1 MKAVVNLLP
10 VVTEELLLKLGY
22 QGTDYD
28 FEYSSTLR
36 TIPLTS
42 EPVSGQEH
50 LQTSFFLKDESE
62 TWSSATH
69 NLLIK
74 KTITLQNP
82 SLLFGPMGVAGKEA
96 EIGVAVMWASK
107 QANQRG
113 ILRGESFRFDTV
125 KREFTVTGEISKGVL
140 RDRFHINTVLYLKEV
155 GNIREGERHLSQTS
169 GIILG
174 YLGKEVTIHLKGNGS
189 IFPIFSLK
197 EEGPLWRV
205 ECNWDDIRSDSFDDE
220 NIRIILNENHPSYSL
235 IESTDR
241 KQVSPLMKEIIAS
254 AIQIII
260 EKAKTEVSLQEIV
273 EGREI
278 ERGSVGM
285 AIQYFIQAFN
295 LDIRSPESIAYSLRA
310 HLDQKT
316 GGIV

>member
-10 VVTEELLLKLGY
+10 VVTEELLLKLGH
-22 QGTDYD
+22 QGTDYEFKYD
-28 FEYSSTLR
+28 SSFR
-36 TIPLTS
+36 TIPLTTES
-42 EPVSGQEH
+42 VSGQEH
-50 LQTSFFLKDESE
+50 LQTSLFLKDGLE

-69 NLLIK
+69 NLRIK

-82 SLLFGPMGVAGKEA
+82 SLLFGPTGVAGKDS

-113 ILRGESFRFDTV
+113 IFRGDSIRFDTV
-125 KREFTVTGEISKGVL
+125 QREFTVMGEIPKGVL
-140 RDRFHINTVLYLKEV
+140 RDRFHLNTVLYLKET
-155 GNIREGERHLSQTS
+155 GTIQAEERHLAQKS

-174 YLGKEVTIHLKGNGS
+174 YLGKEITIHLKGNGS

-197 EEGPLWRV
+197 EDGPLWRV
-205 ECNWDDIRSDSFDDE
+205 ECNWDDVRSDSFDDE
-220 NIRIILNENHPSYSL
+220 NIRIILNENHPNYSL
-235 IESTDR
+235 IESADR
-241 KQVSPLMKEIIAS
+241 KQISPLMREIIAS

-260 EKAKTEVSLQEIV
+260 EKAKTEVSLHEIV
-273 EGREI
+273 EGRDI

-295 LDIRSPESIAYSLRA
+295 LDISSPESIAYSLRA
-310 HLDQKT
+310 QLDRKT